1 MCVLIAYLF
10 LINNLPVKRF
20 GVAPLSFIDQIPENL
35 SRSDPYLTLHVD
47 ISDDPLSDKIGQPEL
62 NPSPKHLHVGSKA
75 MVASDVPLC
84 STMGK
89 EILLRG
95 GNAADAAVTVALCI
109 GSVNSHSS
117 GIGGGGFIVSRNNG
131 DAISID
137 AREMAPGSA
146 YKEMYGN
153 LLVLSKIGG
162 LSIAIQES

>member
-1 MCVLIAYLF
+1 MKSEIPPIKNTNYNCKIPRSTFFVVCVFSLLIYSLSTIYRSSG
-10 LINNLPVKRF
+10 LVLP
-20 GVAPLSFIDQIPENL
+20 PLSFIDQIPENL

-95 GNAADAAVTVALCI
+95 RNAADAAVTVALCI

-117 GIGGGGFIVSRNNG
+117 GIGGG
-131 DAISID
+131 
-137 AREMAPGSA
+137 
-146 YKEMYGN
+146 
-153 LLVLSKIGG
+153 
-162 LSIAIQES
+162 